1 MNNELSGYDSVTGPG
16 GAHFLHPS
24 SPVPPVTAANC
35 LTRCAKSEIEHRAS
49 VQKNLYE

>member
-16 GAHFLHPS
+16 GAYFLHPS
-24 SPVPPVTAANC
+24 SPLSPVTAANC
-35 LTRCAKSEIEHRAS
+35 LTHAKSEIEHRAS